1 MITIS
6 SLNKLTQA
14 EQEIQNL
21 LNQNE
26 ANWKDVAKIAIAV
39 REKELFKQ
47 AGVEVKSF
55 TAWVNAVASKCDRQP
70 SLIWRYIKAAK
81 YYLHTID
88 SDDVEEIDKA
98 IAAPEALVN
107 LEKVERNAPE
117 PVFEKL
123 KEKVLAGE
131 ATVRETRQ
139 IEQEYR
145 QGNANSRR
153 GRPSKEEEGKYSH
166 FGESNRV
173 DGDGDRETPKI
184 IETVGLPQN
193 QVAATISRSLKN
205 SLVDWT
211 KYCADMRYPPKH
223 YREHTEVR
231 VNLERRRLRLDFLA
245 VVRWSYKRPKDVF
258 VVEIKSSLSDFKS
271 DRKWEHYFNFC
282 HYFCFAILGGDLE
295 LRKAIE
301 DNTDTEVGIL
311 EINFNSKIT
320 DDIGYKVNVYRQ
332 PKRLKPDLVSLVYE
346 TLYERVVGWSSS
358 ENQINEPKVP
368 RNPDLCNPVK
378 GDRVFSVQY
387 TMKGWQQP
395 EWHTVGATDKN
406 DAIKYIFDL
415 KSTTNGEKLNIVKVI
430 ELLYN
435 SKTRMWEPK

>member
-47 AGVEVKSF
+47 AGVGVKSF

-205 SLVDWT
+205 SLVEWT

-258 VVEIKSSLSDFKS
+258 VVEIKSSLSDFES
-271 DRKWEHYFNFC
+271 DLKWENYLNFC
-282 HYFCFAILGGDLE
+282 HYFCFAIPKHDAE

-301 DNTDTEVGIL
+301 DQTDLEVGIL
-311 EINFNSKIT
+311 EVDFKSEIMDNMSYLV
-320 DDIGYKVNVYRQ
+320 DVHRQ
-332 PKRLKPDLVSLVYE
+332 PKKLKPNSTSLVYE
-346 TLYERVVGWSSS
+346 TLYERVLNWSGSDDDTKELIS
-358 ENQINEPKVP
+358 
-368 RNPDLCNPVK
+368 
-378 GDRVFSVQY
+378 
-387 TMKGWQQP
+387 
-395 EWHTVGATDKN
+395 TVN
-406 DAIKYIFDL
+406 D
-415 KSTTNGEKLNIVKVI
+415 
-430 ELLYN
+430 
-435 SKTRMWEPK
+435 SK